1 MASRKAR
8 SEKESGRSTGLEAS
22 RPLERYVS
30 ILEIL
35 AAFREGL
42 LLTEIA
48 GAAGITKST
57 AHRLLGALQASD
69 LVQATGSGH
78 TFVLGPRF
86 HRLIGSGAEIGW
98 LTTLLAPH
106 LKALIHDIGDCCAV
120 SRLAGH
126 AIRIVC
132 SDAPAVQ
139 WRSYVQPTA
148 EVAPHA
154 SASARAILAFQPEEL
169 IGRVLPAELPAL
181 TRETITS
188 RRKLLAEYAK
198 VRQTGF
204 ATCVGEVDEGLA
216 AVAVPIWVPPMGAV
230 YSVGVLG
237 PRQRIMDSRLEARVE
252 KLKAASARMADALG
266 TGFLLRPHQDG
277 DREAGAG
284 ADKRRQSS
292 RKVA

>member
-1 MASRKAR
+1 MSM
-8 SEKESGRSTGLEAS
+8 SSEAS

-42 LLTEIA
+42 QLTEIA
-48 GAAGITKST
+48 AAAGLTKST

-69 LVQATGSGH
+69 LVQAAGSGH
-78 TFVLGPRF
+78 AFVLGPRF

-120 SRLAGH
+120 SRLSGH
-126 AIRIVC
+126 VLRIVC

-139 WRSYVQPTA
+139 WRSYVQPSA
-148 EVAPHA
+148 EIAPHA
-154 SASARAILAFQPEEL
+154 SASARAILAFQSDEVVR
-169 IGRVLPAELPAL
+169 RVLPAELPAL

-198 VRQTGF
+198 VRETGY
-204 ATCVGEVDEGLA
+204 ATCVGEVDEALA
-216 AVAVPIWVPPMGAV
+216 AISVPIFVPPMGAV
-230 YSVGVLG
+230 YSLGVLG
-237 PRQRIMDSRLEARVE
+237 PRQRIMDSGFDARVK
-252 KLKAASARMADALG
+252 KLKAASARMADVLS
-266 TGFLLRPHQDG
+266 TGLLFRSQKDG
-277 DREAGAG
+277 DRGAETEAGA
-284 ADKRRQSS
+284 DMRRHSS
-292 RKVA
+292 RKIA